1 MELASDPL
9 CEPSAPEAN
18 LHNEHLSLSDRLSPL
33 ETPLDSIVQEIE
45 STERNSGLE
54 LKLDLYVPVPP
65 IIEPITPVEE
75 TVEHCAL
82 PVATQEDTTQ
92 PEAVTEGT
100 EEAANFEG
108 IHCENQSSL
117 LKSSADTVTE
127 VECEHASNETSSSD
141 CTPESCVPV
150 EPPMKAPKNHGKVKS
165 PNGSKVYNAD
175 RKNIPPKKDKFN
187 PLKIDFSKVIP
198 LTSSQL
204 SLQCLECHI
213 IFSDSKSKERHLK
226 MSHPAEYQQCMLG
239 DALFTCYVCDQ
250 HFSSSKELMTHQR
263 THTGNER
270 FKCPFCSEAFYRSC
284 ELTRHK
290 KQTHFSKHGYTC
302 SECGKPFKTFTL
314 LRYHQRV
321 HTAEKPFVCIHKHC
335 GRKFSASKSLQHHL
349 EKHQKEDNLD
359 DQTNASA
366 TTKKKRDKGKNER
379 KFPCSQC
386 AAVFKTSKAQL
397 LHIKNKH
404 SQESQNSTLMGPQLK
419 PPGPALTQTANGQP
433 QTLIM
438 ETVGPAPQQMDKLD
452 PEQIKRL
459 IEKLGNVQ
467 KVNQLV
473 ILPLQPQSFGSPHA
487 QPLMQPLH
495 VNFTESTIQP
505 TQCQKSDTDSS
516 KTEQINIP
524 SSEEIGDLQQKEA
537 VLSQEENFILSEN
550 SEAQITPVELTQTDV
565 QTQMDEIHLELIP
578 IQTETSVLLDP
589 IPLEVEAPQND
600 SINEMVQIAEEHF
613 PVTQDIAALETNI
626 EPPLIPPMKTVK
638 SHHVEEDS
646 VPVDTVALE
655 ETVTNEEMP
664 CPTQMLDSTELSV
677 ESESL
682 VIIEQGDIGKLS
694 QPQELQEIQAQKDQ
708 AESEKEPQSQPDSL
722 NIGQNDTMLM
732 EPQSQPASLNTVQND
747 TMSMEPQSQPDSL
760 NIGQNDT
767 TLMEPQSQPASLNT
781 VQNDTMPMEPQSQP
795 DSLNTVIDLQQSSV
809 LTPDQ
814 TTASLQDCP
823 FVQKKIPAKKKRSKK
838 QLVDKVETK
847 EASKLCDGQVA
858 STKKVN
864 TSSKV
869 ITKKREKPKKK
880 KLLVKFGPTEKK
892 KSSKPKVIK
901 PSKTKQNQNQQMTDR
916 NQVPELSQ
924 HNNKLDFNQK
934 VQKDKKGKGIE
945 SSSEAVMKTT
955 GQMTTS
961 SDTVLVEPKATQQ
974 VKPQKRKMK
983 NQNNLDKK
991 SNSVQEAHQDEALVP
1006 VQKKKKQGKTSAEK
1020 CPKKPKVRK
1029 TQNDNLKK
1037 NSHKLPRHKV
1047 TKAKSRPDVSDLA
1060 HVEKQALLLLKG
1072 HKQPQLKVHKLDATE
1087 LEKSPPSK
1095 CDNKALK
1102 KTKKAQSKSLNVAHQ
1117 KKAKSGEN
1125 NLLEYQGEPLSFE
1138 MPSVENSPGSGSTKP
1153 KTVRKR
1159 KAPTKIDQEIALSPP
1174 YSQLTLGC
1182 QDCGKTFSEVSAL
1195 QQHMASWH
1203 SAGKAAFP
1211 DETINVAKKRVVRSG
1226 PKEKCIPSNVFEIQ
1240 VATDWDME
1248 TEVGEIVG
1256 ERLSF
1261 PALSPSPSLTLASGG
1276 VEGKEQEGD
1285 KDVEGIVSRLEQ
1297 PPEQNFLEVCEMP
1310 SQDSTPALS
1319 KSIVPQELTENASE
1333 NVSEQA
1339 QSNEVGSI
1347 TETYCTELKDA
1358 AEDEIKEEL
1367 PPEINLVMVGE
1378 KNVEENHNTQI
1389 DHVSG
1394 VSQELENEVTNSG
1407 SQLQESAKDDSV
1419 VSTQNVLTEPEIKQE
1434 EEEVLVRRVDEHKRV
1449 IGENSVTKG
1458 KKGVERSRGKK
1469 PTGRRTSME
1478 NRSKKNMEGNKDP
1491 QECQVLYHLCVL
1503 DTPEGRNKEKDKNGV
1518 DASETSQ
1525 PSSSEEAPEEQVVF
1539 ELDSVTTSV
1548 MDIVNS
1554 EDSAFEESRE
1564 LVRDGSSPGIIL
1576 EKFLTARE
1584 RNMENPNAQSQ
1595 IRARS
1600 TLDTSKVT
1608 SANTSADVKIEE
1620 RSSNL
1625 AHHSLISSESG
1636 TMRGVQMVLVKA
1648 EEHLTTNEMFQA
1660 IQPVDHHRVA
1670 CQEKT
1675 IYRNRDG
1682 SSSDS
1687 RVVPLQS
1694 YSKQCIFYPVK
1705 EEEREHLV
1713 EPPQVDQTF
1722 LNSGELAAV
1731 TPIGASSGIEE
1742 CEEVRVGSVQ
1752 MDVQHLYSTS
1762 EEGDANA
1769 EQQRTQGF
1777 LEFLSENS
1785 DTDDAD
1791 NVHSEPEAETIVM
1804 SCYHG
1809 IQSRGTVH
1817 QNGREKCNPS
1827 GRVNVGASP
1836 TRHTEPERQL
1846 NWKPI
1851 NYFNQYFS
1859 VDTWNEIA
1867 VCTRETSKLSNLV
1880 TEKEVAQ
1887 YVGIHI
1893 AMGTLKFPSTKL
1905 YWEDC
1910 TRVPLISDA
1919 MSASRFCELTRKVKL
1934 ASSGASAGMS
1944 SDQQSEERNRN
1955 HPGPSNDAH
1964 NNKEAHNC
1972 TNLKTDPLW
1981 KVTRLIKRVQD
1992 GCQALNRQ
2000 GSYGV
2005 DQYPLPFQR
2014 HPTHS
2019 LLHTVVINGGGLVVD
2034 FNLSVDDS
2042 NREDVVEK
2050 MVSRGKDRNEGM
2062 VFLCKP
2068 ELSTPSMLEHLLE
2081 AGVQSAGKVGG
2092 ARGQIGDEFVS
2103 SDGKLKLFRCHHGFI
2118 LSAVVKE
2125 KPRSTSLVSGFERA
2139 IKAANLNRDLRS
2151 LYRTPCTNSAVSA
2164 WPQSVL
2170 WDLID
2175 LVLVN
2180 AWIQYKQDYSHTTD
2194 LLSLMAFRLEVAK
2207 ALILSSG
2214 VDTQDSSPPCPPAP
2228 KLHGPETNT
2237 RPSQVLETPLPDEH
2251 TRYDGF
2257 GHWPEQLAEG
2267 EEARRCRFGGCERTS
2282 RVRCL
2287 KCCVFL
2293 CISRNHNCF
2302 LKFHSQGSS

>member
-1 MELASDPL
+1 MELANDPL

-18 LHNEHLSLSDRLSPL
+18 LHNEQLSLSDRLSPV
-33 ETPLDSIVQEIE
+33 EAPLDSIVHGIE
-45 STERNSGLE
+45 ATEGTERNSGLE
-54 LKLDLYVPVPP
+54 LKLGLYVPAPP
-65 IIEPITPVEE
+65 IIEPVTPVEE

-82 PVATQEDTTQ
+82 PAATEEDSTQ
-92 PEAVTEGT
+92 PEAVKEGCSDET
-100 EEAANFEG
+100 ANFEG
-108 IHCENQSSL
+108 FHCKNQTSLAESS
-117 LKSSADTVTE
+117 SNTVTE
-127 VECEHASNETSSSD
+127 VGCEHASNETSSSD
-141 CTPESCVPV
+141 CMAASCMPV
-150 EPPMKAPKNHGKVKS
+150 EPISSNETPKTCANIKS
-165 PNGSKVYNAD
+165 STGSTVDDAD

-187 PLKIDFSKVIP
+187 PLKLDMAKVIP
-198 LTSSQL
+198 LTSYQL
-204 SLQCLECHI
+204 SLQCIECHI

-250 HFSSSKELMTHQR
+250 HFTTSTELMAHQR

-284 ELTRHK
+284 ELTSHK
-290 KQTHFSKHGYTC
+290 KKCHFSKHGYTC

-321 HTAEKPFVCIHKHC
+321 HTEEKPFVCMYKQC

-349 EKHQKEDNLD
+349 EKHQKEDN
-359 DQTNASA
+359 QTNAST

-397 LHIKNKH
+397 LHIRNKH
-404 SQESQNSTLMGPQLK
+404 SQESQSSTVMVPQLK
-419 PPGPALTQTANGQP
+419 APGPALTQPANGQP

-438 ETVGPAPQQMDKLD
+438 ETVGPAPHQMDKLD

-473 ILPLQPQSFGSPHA
+473 ILPLQPQSFGSPHP

-495 VNFTESTIQP
+495 VNFTQSAIQP
-505 TQCQKSDTDSS
+505 TQCEKSDTDSS
-516 KTEQINIP
+516 KTEQINLQLP
-524 SSEEIGDLQQKEA
+524 AEIGDMQQK
-537 VLSQEENFILSEN
+537 VLSQEEKISSSEN
-550 SEAQITPVELTQTDV
+550 SETQLTAVELTQTEV

-578 IQTETSVLLDP
+578 IQTETSVLLDQT
-589 IPLEVEAPQND
+589 PLQVEAPQND
-600 SINEMVQIAEEHF
+600 SVNEMAQIAEEHIPF
-613 PVTQDIAALETNI
+613 TQGITALETNN
-626 EPPLIPPMKTVK
+626 ELPLIPQPETAK
-638 SHHVEEDS
+638 SHHVEEDN

-655 ETVTNEEMP
+655 ETVTNVEMP
-664 CPTQMLDSTELSV
+664 CPAQMLDSTELSV

-682 VIIEQGDIGKLS
+682 VVIEQGDIVKLS
-694 QPQELQEIQAQKDQ
+694 EPQELQEIQAQKDQ
-708 AESEKEPQSQPDSL
+708 AKSEKEPSL
-722 NIGQNDTMLM
+722 
-732 EPQSQPASLNTVQND
+732 
-747 TMSMEPQSQPDSL
+747 
-760 NIGQNDT
+760 
-767 TLMEPQSQPASLNT
+767 
-781 VQNDTMPMEPQSQP
+781 PMEPQSQP
-795 DSLNTVIDLQQSSV
+795 DSLNSVQNDNVIDLQQSSV
-809 LTPDQ
+809 LTQDQ
-814 TTASLQDCP
+814 TRASLQDFP
-823 FVQKKIPAKKKRSKK
+823 FVQKKLPTKKKRSKK
-838 QLVDKVETK
+838 QLADKIETK
-847 EASKLCDGQVA
+847 EASTVCDCQVA

-869 ITKKREKPKKK
+869 MTKKREKAKNK
-880 KLLVKFGPTEKK
+880 KLVVKFGPSEKK

-901 PSKTKQNQNQQMTDR
+901 TSKTKQNQNQQISD
-916 NQVPELSQ
+916 QDKVPILSQ
-924 HNNKLDFNQK
+924 HDNKLNLNQK
-934 VQKDKKGKGIE
+934 DQKGKEVE
-945 SSSEAVMKTT
+945 SPSEAEVKTT
-955 GQMTTS
+955 LTNS
-961 SDTVLVEPKATQQ
+961 SDTVLAEPEATQQ

-991 SNSVQEAHQDEALVP
+991 ANSVQEAHQDEALVP
-1006 VQKKKKQGKTSAEK
+1006 VRKKKKQGKKSEEK

-1029 TQNDNLKK
+1029 K
-1037 NSHKLPRHKV
+1037 NNHKLPKHKV
-1047 TKAKSRPDVSDLA
+1047 TQGKSSHDVTDLA
-1060 HVEKQALLLLKG
+1060 HIEKQALLLLKG

-1095 CDNKALK
+1095 CDKVLK
-1102 KTKKAQSKSLNVAHQ
+1102 KTKSAPIKSLNIAHQ
-1117 KKAKSGEN
+1117 KKTKSGEN
-1125 NLLEYQGEPLSFE
+1125 NLLEYQGEPLLFE
-1138 MPSVENSPGSGSTKP
+1138 MPSVENSPGSVSTKP
-1153 KTVRKR
+1153 KIVRKR

-1182 QDCGKTFSEVSAL
+1182 QDCGKMFSEVSAL
-1195 QQHMASWH
+1195 QEHMASWH
-1203 SAGKAAFP
+1203 SAGKVAFP
-1211 DETINVAKKRVVRSG
+1211 DETFDVAKKRVIRPG
-1226 PKEKCIPSNVFEIQ
+1226 PNEKCILPNVFEIQ

-1276 VEGKEQEGD
+1276 VEGKEQGGV
-1285 KDVEGIVSRLEQ
+1285 KDFEGIVSGLEQ
-1297 PPEQNFLEVCEMP
+1297 PPEQNPLEVCEIP
-1310 SQDSTPALS
+1310 SQASTLALG
-1319 KSIVPQELTENASE
+1319 KSIVTQEHTKNTSE
-1333 NVSEQA
+1333 NGSEKA
-1339 QSNEVGSI
+1339 QSNGVRSI
-1347 TETYCTELKDA
+1347 TETSCAELKDA
-1358 AEDEIKEEL
+1358 AEEEIKEEL
-1367 PPEINLVMVGE
+1367 PSDVNLVMVGE

-1389 DHVSG
+1389 NNVSG
-1394 VSQELENEVTNSG
+1394 DSQELKNEVRNLG
-1407 SQLQESAKDDSV
+1407 SQAHESAKDASV
-1419 VSTQNVLTEPEIKQE
+1419 ILTQNVLTEPEIKQE
-1434 EEEVLVRRVDEHKRV
+1434 EEEVLVRRVDDHKRV
-1449 IGENSVTKG
+1449 MGENSATRG
-1458 KKGVERSRGKK
+1458 KKGVGKSRSKR
-1469 PTGRRTSME
+1469 PLGRRTSTE
-1478 NRSKKNMEGNKDP
+1478 NRSKKDIEGNKDP
-1491 QECQVLYHLCVL
+1491 QECHVLYHLCIL
-1503 DTPEGRNKEKDKNGV
+1503 DTLEGKNKEKDKNGV
-1518 DASETSQ
+1518 NASETCQ
-1525 PSSSEEAPEEQVVF
+1525 PLSSEEAPEEQVVF

-1554 EDSAFEESRE
+1554 GDSSFEESRE

-1584 RNMENPNAQSQ
+1584 RNMENPNTQSR
-1595 IRARS
+1595 IRVANS
-1600 TLDTSKVT
+1600 SLDTSKVT

-1636 TMRGVQMVLVKA
+1636 AMRGVQMFFVKA
-1648 EEHLTTNEMFQA
+1648 EDHLTTNEMFQA
-1660 IQPVDHHRVA
+1660 LQPVDHQRVT
-1670 CQEKT
+1670 CQ
-1675 IYRNRDG
+1675 DG
-1682 SSSDS
+1682 TSSDS
-1687 RVVPLQS
+1687 HVVPLQS
-1694 YSKQCIFYPVK
+1694 FSKQCIFYPVK
-1705 EEEREHLV
+1705 EEEREHLM
-1713 EPPQVDQTF
+1713 EPSQADQTF
-1722 LNSGELAAV
+1722 LNSGELAG
-1731 TPIGASSGIEE
+1731 TSSGIEE

-1752 MDVQHLYSTS
+1752 MDMQHLYTTS
-1762 EEGDANA
+1762 EEGDVSA
-1769 EQQRTQGF
+1769 EQQRTRGF

-1809 IQSRGTVH
+1809 IQSNGTVH
-1817 QNGREKCNPS
+1817 QNGVERCSPS
-1827 GRVNVGASP
+1827 GRTNVGASP

-1859 VDTWNEIA
+1859 LDTWNEIA
-1867 VCTRETSKLSNLV
+1867 VCTRETSKLPNLV

-1910 TRVPLISDA
+1910 TRVPLISDT
-1919 MSASRFCELTRKVKL
+1919 MSASKFCELTRKVKL
-1934 ASSGASAGMS
+1934 ASSGGASAGTS
-1944 SDQQSEERNRN
+1944 SDQQSEERNRDQ
-1955 HPGPSNDAH
+1955 PEQSNEAH
-1964 NNKEAHNC
+1964 SNEAHNC

-1981 KVTRLIKRVQD
+1981 KVMPLIRRVQD
-1992 GCQALNRQ
+1992 CCRALKRHGN
-2000 GSYGV
+2000 YGV

-2014 HPTHS
+2014 RPTHS

-2034 FNLSVDDS
+2034 FILSVDDS

-2050 MVSRGKDRNEGM
+2050 MVSRGKERNEGM

-2068 ELSTPSMLEHLLE
+2068 ELSTPSMLEHLLA

-2180 AWIQYKQDYSHTTD
+2180 AWIQYKQDYSHITD

-2214 VDTQDSSPPCPPAP
+2214 VDAQDSSPPCPPAS
-2228 KLHGPETNT
+2228 KLHSPDTNS

>member
-1 MELASDPL
+1 MELGNDPL
-9 CEPSAPEAN
+9 LEASAPEAN
-18 LHNEHLSLSDRLSPL
+18 LHNEHLSLSDPLSPL
-33 ETPLDSIVQEIE
+33 EAPLDSIVQGIGTTE

-54 LKLDLYVPVPP
+54 LKLDLYVPAPP

-75 TVEHCAL
+75 TVEHCTL

-92 PEAVTEGT
+92 PEAVKEGT
-100 EEAANFEG
+100 DEAANAKGF
-108 IHCENQSSL
+108 HCENQSSL
-117 LKSSADTVTE
+117 VESSVDTVTE

-141 CTPESCVPV
+141 YTAASCMPV
-150 EPPMKAPKNHGKVKS
+150 EPISSNETPKNCANIKS
-165 PNGSKVYNAD
+165 PTESKVYNAD
-175 RKNIPPKKDKFN
+175 RKIIPPKKDKFN

-250 HFSSSKELMTHQR
+250 HFSSSTELMAHQR

-284 ELTRHK
+284 ELTSHK

-349 EKHQKEDNLD
+349 EKHQKEDNPD

-366 TTKKKRDKGKNER
+366 TTKKKREKGKNER

-404 SQESQNSTLMGPQLK
+404 SQESQSSTVLAPQLK
-419 PPGPALTQTANGQP
+419 PPGPALIQTANGQP

-473 ILPLQPQSFGSPHA
+473 ILPLQPQSFGSPHP

-495 VNFTESTIQP
+495 VNFTESTVQP
-505 TQCQKSDTDSS
+505 TQCDKSDTDSS
-516 KTEQINIP
+516 KTEQINIQ
-524 SSEEIGDLQQKEA
+524 SSAEMGDLQQKEA
-537 VLSQEENFILSEN
+537 VLSQEETIISSEN
-550 SEAQITPVELTQTDV
+550 SETQVTPVELTQTEV
-565 QTQMDEIHLELIP
+565 QMQMDEIQLELIP
-578 IQTETSVLLDP
+578 IQTETPELLDQT
-589 IPLEVEAPQND
+589 PLQVEAPQND
-600 SINEMVQIAEEHF
+600 SLNEMAQIAEEHI
-613 PVTQDIAALETNI
+613 PVTQDIASFETNN
-626 EPPLIPPMKTVK
+626 ELPLIPQPETEK
-638 SHHVEEDS
+638 SHLVEEDS
-646 VPVDTVALE
+646 VPVDTVGLE
-655 ETVTNEEMP
+655 ETVTNVEMP

-682 VIIEQGDIGKLS
+682 VLSEQSDIGKLS
-694 QPQELQEIQAQKDQ
+694 EPQELQEIKALEDQ
-708 AESEKEPQSQPDSL
+708 AEIEKEPSVP
-722 NIGQNDTMLM
+722 
-732 EPQSQPASLNTVQND
+732 V
-747 TMSMEPQSQPDSL
+747 
-760 NIGQNDT
+760 
-767 TLMEPQSQPASLNT
+767 
-781 VQNDTMPMEPQSQP
+781 EPQSQP
-795 DSLNTVIDLQQSSV
+795 DSLNTVQNDTVIDLQQSSV
-809 LTPDQ
+809 LIPDQ
-814 TTASLQDCP
+814 TIASLPDCP
-823 FVQKKIPAKKKRSKK
+823 FVQKKLPTKKKRSKK
-838 QLVDKVETK
+838 PLVEKVETK
-847 EASKLCDGQVA
+847 EANKACDSQVA
-858 STKKVN
+858 STKKIN

-869 ITKKREKPKKK
+869 ITKKREKPKNK
-880 KLLVKFGPTEKK
+880 KLVVRFGPTEKK

-901 PSKTKQNQNQQMTDR
+901 TSKTKQNQNQQISDKD
-916 NQVPELSQ
+916 QVPELTQ
-924 HNNKLDFNQK
+924 HDSKLEFN
-934 VQKDKKGKGIE
+934 QKDKKGKGVE
-945 SSSEAVMKTT
+945 SSSEAAVKTA
-955 GQMTTS
+955 GQMS
-961 SDTVLVEPKATQQ
+961 SSSETVLAEPDATQQ
-974 VKPQKRKMK
+974 VKPQKRKLK

-1006 VQKKKKQGKTSAEK
+1006 VQKKKKQGKTSAEE

-1029 TQNDNLKK
+1029 TQNDDLKK
-1037 NSHKLPRHKV
+1037 KTHKLPKNKV
-1047 TKAKSRPDVSDLA
+1047 AKAKSRPDVPDLA
-1060 HVEKQALLLLKG
+1060 HIEKQALLLLKG

-1095 CDNKALK
+1095 SDKKALK
-1102 KTKKAQSKSLNVAHQ
+1102 KTKNAPRKSLNVAYQ
-1117 KKAKSGEN
+1117 KKTKSGEN
-1125 NLLEYQGEPLSFE
+1125 NLLEYQGDPLSFE
-1138 MPSVENSPGSGSTKP
+1138 MPSVENCPGSGSTKP

-1203 SAGKAAFP
+1203 SAGKASFP
-1211 DETINVAKKRVVRSG
+1211 DETIDVAKKRRPG
-1226 PKEKCIPSNVFEIQ
+1226 PNQKCIAPNVFEIQ

-1276 VEGKEQEGD
+1276 VEGKEQGGD
-1285 KDVEGIVSRLEQ
+1285 KDVEEIVSGLEQ
-1297 PPEQNFLEVCEMP
+1297 PPEQNLLEVCEMP
-1310 SQDSTPALS
+1310 LQASTPVLGE
-1319 KSIVPQELTENASE
+1319 SIVPQELTENASE

-1339 QSNEVGSI
+1339 QNNEIGSI
-1347 TETYCTELKDA
+1347 TETSCAELKDA
-1358 AEDEIKEEL
+1358 LEEEIKEEL
-1367 PPEINLVMVGE
+1367 PLEVNLVMVGE

-1389 DHVSG
+1389 DNVLF

-1407 SQLQESAKDDSV
+1407 SQTQESANDAGV
-1419 VSTQNVLTEPEIKQE
+1419 VLTQNVLTEPEIKQE

-1449 IGENSVTKG
+1449 NGGNSATKG
-1458 KKGVERSRGKK
+1458 KKGVGRSRGKK
-1469 PTGRRTSME
+1469 PLGRRTSTE
-1478 NRSKKNMEGNKDP
+1478 NKSKKDMEGNKDP
-1491 QECQVLYHLCVL
+1491 QECQVLYHLCVI
-1503 DTPEGRNKEKDKNGV
+1503 DTPEGKNKEKDKNGV
-1518 DASETSQ
+1518 SASETCQ
-1525 PSSSEEAPEEQVVF
+1525 PLSSEEAPEEQVVF

-1554 EDSAFEESRE
+1554 EDSSFEESRE

-1584 RNMENPNAQSQ
+1584 RNMENPNAQGQ
-1595 IRARS
+1595 IRTNS
-1600 TLDTSKVT
+1600 MLDTSKVT
-1608 SANTSADVKIEE
+1608 SANTSTDVKIEE

-1625 AHHSLISSESG
+1625 AHHNLLSSES
-1636 TMRGVQMVLVKA
+1636 TAMRGVQMFLVKA

-1660 IQPVDHHRVA
+1660 LQPVDHHRVA
-1670 CQEKT
+1670 CQDKT

-1682 SSSDS
+1682 TSSDS
-1687 RVVPLQS
+1687 HVVPLQS

-1713 EPPQVDQTF
+1713 EPPQADQTF
-1722 LNSGELAAV
+1722 LNSEELA
-1731 TPIGASSGIEE
+1731 GASPGIEE

-1762 EEGDANA
+1762 EEGDVSA

-1804 SCYHG
+1804 SCYQG
-1809 IQSRGTVH
+1809 IQSNGTAH
-1817 QNGREKCNPS
+1817 QNGRERCGPS
-1827 GRVNVGASP
+1827 GKTNVSASP

-1859 VDTWNEIA
+1859 LDTWNEIA
-1867 VCTRETSKLSNLV
+1867 VCTRETSKLPNLV

-1919 MSASRFCELTRKVKL
+1919 MSASRFCELTRQVKL
-1934 ASSGASAGMS
+1934 ASSGQASVGTS
-1944 SDQQSEERNRN
+1944 SDQQSEERNRT
-1955 HPGPSNDAH
+1955 PPEAH
-1964 NNKEAHNC
+1964 SNKEAHNC

-1981 KVTRLIKRVQD
+1981 KVMPLIRRVQD
-1992 GCQALNRQ
+1992 GCRALNRQ
-2000 GSYGV
+2000 GSFGV

-2050 MVSRGKDRNEGM
+2050 MVSRGKEKNEGM

-2180 AWIQYKQDYSHTTD
+2180 AWIQYKQDYSHYTTD

-2214 VDTQDSSPPCPPAP
+2214 VDAQDSSPPCPPAP
-2228 KLHGPETNT
+2228 KLHGPDTNS

-2251 TRYDGF
+2251 SRYDGF

>member
-1 MELASDPL
+1 MELTNDPL

-33 ETPLDSIVQEIE
+33 EAPLDSIVHGIE
-45 STERNSGLE
+45 ATEGTERNSGLE
-54 LKLDLYVPVPP
+54 LKLDLYVPAPP

-75 TVEHCAL
+75 IMEHCVL

-92 PEAVTEGT
+92 PEAVKETD
-100 EEAANFEG
+100 EAANVEG
-108 IHCENQSSL
+108 LHCEKQSL
-117 LKSSADTVTE
+117 VELSADTVTE
-127 VECEHASNETSSSD
+127 VECEHASTETSSLD

-150 EPPMKAPKNHGKVKS
+150 EPVSSNETPKNCANIKS
-165 PNGSKVYNAD
+165 PTGSKVYSAD

-187 PLKIDFSKVIP
+187 PLRIDFSKVIP

-250 HFSSSKELMTHQR
+250 HFSSSTELMAHQR

-284 ELTRHK
+284 ELTSHK

-349 EKHQKEDNLD
+349 EKHQKEDSQG

-404 SQESQNSTLMGPQLK
+404 SQESQGSTLLGPQLK
-419 PPGPALTQTANGQP
+419 PLGPALMQTANGQP
-433 QTLIM
+433 QTLFM

-473 ILPLQPQSFGSPHA
+473 ILPLQPQSFGSPHP

-495 VNFTESTIQP
+495 VNFTESTVQP
-505 TQCQKSDTDSS
+505 TQCDQSDTDLS
-516 KTEQINIP
+516 KTEQINIQ
-524 SSEEIGDLQQKEA
+524 SSEEMGDLQQKEA
-537 VLSQEENFILSEN
+537 ILSQEENIISSEN
-550 SEAQITPVELTQTDV
+550 SETQITPVELTQTEA
-565 QTQMDEIHLELIP
+565 QTQIDVIHLELIP
-578 IQTETSVLLDP
+578 IQTETSVLLDQT
-589 IPLEVEAPQND
+589 PLEVEAPHND
-600 SINEMVQIAEEHF
+600 SVNEMAQIAEEHI
-613 PVTQDIAALETNI
+613 PVAHDIAALETDI
-626 EPPLIPPMKTVK
+626 ELPLIPLTETVK

-655 ETVTNEEMP
+655 EMVTNVETP
-664 CPTQMLDSTELSV
+664 CPTQMLDLTELPV

-682 VIIEQGDIGKLS
+682 VVIEQSDIGKLS
-694 QPQELQEIQAQKDQ
+694 EPQELQEIQAQKDQ
-708 AESEKEPQSQPDSL
+708 AESEKEPSIP
-722 NIGQNDTMLM
+722 
-732 EPQSQPASLNTVQND
+732 V
-747 TMSMEPQSQPDSL
+747 EPQSQPDSL
-760 NIGQNDT
+760 NIVQNDT
-767 TLMEPQSQPASLNT
+767 MPMETQSQPDSLNT
-781 VQNDTMPMEPQSQP
+781 VQNDTMPMETQSQP
-795 DSLNTVIDLQQSSV
+795 DSLNIVQNDTVIDLQQSPV
-809 LTPDQ
+809 LSPGQ

-823 FVQKKIPAKKKRSKK
+823 FVQKKLPTKKKRSKK
-838 QLVDKVETK
+838 QLADKVETK
-847 EASKLCDGQVA
+847 EASKACDGQVA

-869 ITKKREKPKKK
+869 IAKKREKPKNK
-880 KLLVKFGPTEKK
+880 KLIVKFGPTEKK
-892 KSSKPKVIK
+892 KSKPNVIK
-901 PSKTKQNQNQQMTDR
+901 TPKKKQNQNQQITD
-916 NQVPELSQ
+916 QVPELSQ
-924 HNNKLDFNQK
+924 HDNKLDFNQK
-934 VQKDKKGKGIE
+934 VQKDKNRKGVE
-945 SSSEAVMKTT
+945 SPSEAAVKTT

-961 SDTVLVEPKATQQ
+961 SDTVLVEPEATQQ

-991 SNSVQEAHQDEALVP
+991 SNSIQDAHQDKALVP
-1006 VQKKKKQGKTSAEK
+1006 VQKKKKQGKPSAEE

-1029 TQNDNLKK
+1029 TQNDDLKK
-1037 NSHKLPRHKV
+1037 KTHKLPKHKV
-1047 TKAKSRPDVSDLA
+1047 TQAKSRPDVQDLA
-1060 HVEKQALLLLKG
+1060 HIEKQALLLLKG

-1095 CDNKALK
+1095 CDNKALR
-1102 KTKKAQSKSLNVAHQ
+1102 KTKKAQSKSLNSAQQ

-1138 MPSVENSPGSGSTKP
+1138 VPSVENSPGTVSTKP
-1153 KTVRKR
+1153 KPVRKR

-1203 SAGKAAFP
+1203 SAGKVSFP
-1211 DETINVAKKRVVRSG
+1211 DETIDVVKKRVIRPG
-1226 PKEKCIPSNVFEIQ
+1226 PNEKCIPSNVFEIQ

-1261 PALSPSPSLTLASGG
+1261 PALSPSPSLMLASGG
-1276 VEGKEQEGD
+1276 VEGKEQGD
-1285 KDVEGIVSRLEQ
+1285 KDAEGIVSGLEQ
-1297 PPEQNFLEVCEMP
+1297 PPEQNLLEVCEMP
-1310 SQDSTPALS
+1310 SQTSTPALD

-1333 NVSEQA
+1333 NVSEKA
-1339 QSNEVGSI
+1339 QRNEVGSN
-1347 TETYCTELKDA
+1347 TETSCAELKDA

-1367 PPEINLVMVGE
+1367 PSEVNLVMVGE
-1378 KNVEENHNTQI
+1378 KNMEEKRNTEM
-1389 DHVSG
+1389 DNVSG
-1394 VSQELENEVTNSG
+1394 VSQELENQVTNSG
-1407 SQLQESAKDDSV
+1407 SPPRESAKDADV
-1419 VSTQNVLTEPEIKQE
+1419 ESTQNVLTEPEIKQE
-1434 EEEVLVRRVDEHKRV
+1434 EEEVLVRRIDEHKRV
-1449 IGENSVTKG
+1449 IVGNSVTKG
-1458 KKGVERSRGKK
+1458 KKGVGKSRGKK
-1469 PTGRRTSME
+1469 LPGRRTSTD
-1478 NRSKKNMEGNKDP
+1478 NRSKKDMEGNKDP

-1503 DTPEGRNKEKDKNGV
+1503 DTPEGKNKERDKNGV
-1518 DASETSQ
+1518 DASETCQ

-1584 RNMENPNAQSQ
+1584 RNMENPNAPSQ
-1595 IRARS
+1595 IRANS
-1600 TLDTSKVT
+1600 TLENSKVT

-1625 AHHSLISSESG
+1625 AHQSLLSSESG
-1636 TMRGVQMVLVKA
+1636 AMRGVQMFLVKA

-1660 IQPVDHHRVA
+1660 LQPVDHHHVA
-1670 CQEKT
+1670 CQDKT

-1687 RVVPLQS
+1687 HVVPVQS

-1713 EPPQVDQTF
+1713 EPPQADQT
-1722 LNSGELAAV
+1722 LMNSGELAAV
-1731 TPIGASSGIEE
+1731 THIGASSGIEE

-1752 MDVQHLYSTS
+1752 MDVQHLYSTC

-1769 EQQRTQGF
+1769 EQQKTQGF

-1785 DTDDAD
+1785 DTDDVD
-1791 NVHSEPEAETIVM
+1791 NVYCEPEAETIVM

-1809 IQSRGTVH
+1809 IQSNATIH
-1817 QNGREKCNPS
+1817 QNDRERCGPS
-1827 GRVNVGASP
+1827 GKANVSASP
-1836 TRHTEPERQL
+1836 TRHTEPEKQL

-1859 VDTWNEIA
+1859 LDTWNEIA
-1867 VCTRETSKLSNLV
+1867 VCTRETSKLPNLV

-1919 MSASRFCELTRKVKL
+1919 MTASRFCELTRKVKL
-1934 ASSGASAGMS
+1934 AGPGQASVGTS
-1944 SDQQSEERNRN
+1944 SDQQSKERNRN
-1955 HPGPSNDAH
+1955 QPGPSNEAH
-1964 NNKEAHNC
+1964 NNKEARNC

-1981 KVTRLIKRVQD
+1981 KVTPLIRRVQD
-1992 GCQALNRQ
+1992 GCRSLNRQ

-2019 LLHTVVINGGGLVVD
+2019 LLHTVVINGGGLIVD

-2042 NREDVVEK
+2042 HREDVVEK
-2050 MVSRGKDRNEGM
+2050 MVSRGKERNEGM

-2180 AWIQYKQDYSHTTD
+2180 AWIQYKQDFSHITD

-2214 VDTQDSSPPCPPAP
+2214 VDAQDSSPPCPPAP
-2228 KLHGPETNT
+2228 KLHGPDTNS

>member
-1 MELASDPL
+1 MELANDPL
-9 CEPSAPEAN
+9 CEPSAPETN
-18 LHNEHLSLSDRLSPL
+18 LHNEHLSLSDSLSPL
-33 ETPLDSIVQEIE
+33 EAPLDSIVHGIE
-45 STERNSGLE
+45 ATEGTERNSGLE
-54 LKLDLYVPVPP
+54 LKLDLYVPAPP

-82 PVATQEDTTQ
+82 PVVTEEDSTQ
-92 PEAVTEGT
+92 PEAAKEGT
-100 EEAANFEG
+100 DETDNFAAF
-108 IHCENQSSL
+108 HCENQSSL
-117 LKSSADTVTE
+117 AQSSSDTVTE

-141 CTPESCVPV
+141 LTAASCVPV
-150 EPPMKAPKNHGKVKS
+150 DPISSNETRKS
-165 PNGSKVYNAD
+165 CANIKSSTGSTACNAD

-187 PLKIDFSKVIP
+187 PLKIDMAKVIP

-226 MSHPAEYQQCMLG
+226 MSHPAEYQQCILG

-250 HFSSSKELMTHQR
+250 HFTSSTELMAHQR

-270 FKCPFCSEAFYRSC
+270 FKCPFCSEAFYQSC
-284 ELTRHK
+284 ELTSHK
-290 KQTHFSKHGYTC
+290 KKIHFSKHGYTC

-321 HTAEKPFVCIHKHC
+321 HTAEKPFVCMHKQC

-349 EKHQKEDNLD
+349 EKHQKEDNQD
-359 DQTNASA
+359 DQTNAST
-366 TTKKKRDKGKNER
+366 TTKKKRHQGKNEW
-379 KFPCSQC
+379 KFSCSQC

-404 SQESQNSTLMGPQLK
+404 SQESKSRTVLVPQLK

-438 ETVGPAPQQMDKLD
+438 ETVGPAPQQMNKLD

-473 ILPLQPQSFGSPHA
+473 ILPLQPQSFGSPHS

-495 VNFTESTIQP
+495 VNFMESIVQP
-505 TQCQKSDTDSS
+505 TQCEKSDTDSS
-516 KTEQINIP
+516 KTEQINLQL
-524 SSEEIGDLQQKEA
+524 SAEIGDLQQKET
-537 VLSQEENFILSEN
+537 VLSREEKNLSSEN
-550 SEAQITPVELTQTDV
+550 SETQVTAVELTQTEV
-565 QTQMDEIHLELIP
+565 QMQMDEIHLELIP
-578 IQTETSVLLDP
+578 IQTETSVLLDQT
-589 IPLEVEAPQND
+589 PLQVEVPQND
-600 SINEMVQIAEEHF
+600 SVNEIAQIAEELI
-613 PVTQDIAALETNI
+613 PVTQGIAALETNN
-626 EPPLIPPMKTVK
+626 EPPLIPQLETAM
-638 SHHVEEDS
+638 SHHVEEES

-655 ETVTNEEMP
+655 ETVTNVETP

-682 VIIEQGDIGKLS
+682 VVSEQCDVGKLS
-694 QPQELQEIQAQKDQ
+694 EPQELQEIPAQKDQ
-708 AESEKEPQSQPDSL
+708 AESEKEP
-722 NIGQNDTMLM
+722 
-732 EPQSQPASLNTVQND
+732 
-747 TMSMEPQSQPDSL
+747 SMPVEPQSQPDSL
-760 NIGQNDT
+760 
-767 TLMEPQSQPASLNT
+767 ST
-781 VQNDTMPMEPQSQP
+781 VQNDT
-795 DSLNTVIDLQQSSV
+795 VIDIQQSFV

-814 TTASLQDCP
+814 TRASLEDCP
-823 FVQKKIPAKKKRSKK
+823 FVQKKLPTKKKRSKK
-838 QLVDKVETK
+838 QLADKIETMK
-847 EASKLCDGQVA
+847 ETSEVCGGKVA
-858 STKKVN
+858 TTKKVN
-864 TSSKV
+864 TSKSTSKV
-869 ITKKREKPKKK
+869 INKKSEKVKNPK
-880 KLLVKFGPTEKK
+880 LVVRFGPAEKK
-892 KSSKPKVIK
+892 KTSTPKVIK
-901 PSKTKQNQNQQMTDR
+901 TSKTKQNQNQQISNQD
-916 NQVPELSQ
+916 QVPFLSR
-924 HNNKLDFNQK
+924 HDHKLDFNQK
-934 VQKDKKGKGIE
+934 LQKDKKGKGIE
-945 SSSEAVMKTT
+945 SPLEAAVKTT
-955 GQMTTS
+955 GQITNS
-961 SDTVLVEPKATQQ
+961 SDTVLVETKERQQ
-974 VKPQKRKMK
+974 VKPQKRKIK
-983 NQNNLDKK
+983 NQNKLDKK
-991 SNSVQEAHQDEALVP
+991 SNSIQEAHQDETLVP
-1006 VQKKKKQGKTSAEK
+1006 VQKKKKQGKTSEDEY
-1020 CPKKPKVRK
+1020 PKKPKVRK
-1029 TQNDNLKK
+1029 TQKDGLRK
-1037 NSHKLPRHKV
+1037 NTHKLPKHKI
-1047 TKAKSRPDVSDLA
+1047 TQAKSRPNVPDLA
-1060 HVEKQALLLLKG
+1060 HIEKQALLLLKG
-1072 HKQPQLKVHKLDATE
+1072 HMQPQLKVHKLDATD

-1095 CDNKALK
+1095 CNNKVLK
-1102 KTKKAQSKSLNVAHQ
+1102 KTKTAQRKSLKAAH
-1117 KKAKSGEN
+1117 KKKTKSGGN
-1125 NLLEYQGEPLSFE
+1125 NLLECQVEPLSFE
-1138 MPSVENSPGSGSTKP
+1138 MLSVENSPGSVTTKP
-1153 KTVRKR
+1153 KIVRKR

-1195 QQHMASWH
+1195 QEHMASWH
-1203 SAGKAAFP
+1203 SAGKASFP
-1211 DETINVAKKRVVRSG
+1211 DETIDVAKKRVIRPG
-1226 PKEKCIPSNVFEIQ
+1226 PNAKCIPPNVFEIQ
-1240 VATDWDME
+1240 VAADWDME

-1261 PALSPSPSLTLASGG
+1261 PALSPSPSLTLASDG

-1285 KDVEGIVSRLEQ
+1285 KYVEGIVSGLEQ
-1297 PPEQNFLEVCEMP
+1297 PPEQNPLEVCKIP
-1310 SQDSTPALS
+1310 SQASTPALS
-1319 KSIVPQELTENASE
+1319 KNIMPQELTENTSE
-1333 NVSEQA
+1333 SVSEKEQCH
-1339 QSNEVGSI
+1339 EVGSI
-1347 TETYCTELKDA
+1347 TETSCAELKDA
-1358 AEDEIKEEL
+1358 AEEEIKEEL
-1367 PPEINLVMVGE
+1367 PLEVNLVMVGE
-1378 KNVEENHNTQI
+1378 KNADDNHNAQI
-1389 DHVSG
+1389 GNISG
-1394 VSQELENEVTNSG
+1394 VSQEHESEVCNSC
-1407 SQLQESAKDDSV
+1407 SQSQEPAKYASV
-1419 VSTQNVLTEPEIKQE
+1419 ALTQNVLTEPEIKQE
-1434 EEEVLVRRVDEHKRV
+1434 EEEVLVRRVDDHKRV
-1449 IGENSVTKG
+1449 MGENSVTKG
-1458 KKGVERSRGKK
+1458 KKGVGRSRGKK
-1469 PTGRRTSME
+1469 PLGRRTSTE
-1478 NRSKKNMEGNKDP
+1478 NRSTKDMEGNKDP

-1503 DTPEGRNKEKDKNGV
+1503 DTPEGKNKEKDMNEV
-1518 DASETSQ
+1518 NASETCQ

-1554 EDSAFEESRE
+1554 EDSSFEESRE

-1576 EKFLTARE
+1576 EKFLTACE
-1584 RNMENPNAQSQ
+1584 RNMENPNTQS
-1595 IRARS
+1595 RTR
-1600 TLDTSKVT
+1600 
-1608 SANTSADVKIEE
+1608 ANTSSDVKIEE

-1625 AHHSLISSESG
+1625 VHHSLISSESG
-1636 TMRGVQMVLVKA
+1636 VMRGVQMFFVKA
-1648 EEHLTTNEMFQA
+1648 EDHLTTTEMFQA
-1660 IQPVDHHRVA
+1660 LQPVHHRVA
-1670 CQEKT
+1670 CQDK
-1675 IYRNRDG
+1675 NRDG
-1682 SSSDS
+1682 TSSDS
-1687 RVVPLQS
+1687 HVVPLQS

-1713 EPPQVDQTF
+1713 EPPQADRMC
-1722 LNSGELAAV
+1722 LKLGELA
-1731 TPIGASSGIEE
+1731 GASSGIKE
-1742 CEEVRVGSVQ
+1742 CDEVSVGSVQ
-1752 MDVQHLYSTS
+1752 LDIQHLYTTS
-1762 EEGDANA
+1762 EEGDVNS

-1809 IQSRGTVH
+1809 IQNNGTVH
-1817 QNGREKCNPS
+1817 QNGRERCDSS
-1827 GRVNVGASP
+1827 GK
-1836 TRHTEPERQL
+1836 THTEPERQL

-1859 VDTWNEIA
+1859 LDTWKEIA
-1867 VCTRETSKLSNLV
+1867 VCTRETSKLPNLV
-1880 TEKEVAQ
+1880 TENEVAQ

-1934 ASSGASAGMS
+1934 ASSGEA
-1944 SDQQSEERNRN
+1944 SDQHSEERNRN
-1955 HPGPSNDAH
+1955 QPGQSNEADS
-1964 NNKEAHNC
+1964 NKEAHNC

-1981 KVTRLIKRVQD
+1981 KVMSLIRRVQD
-1992 GCQALNRQ
+1992 GCRGLKRRRN
-2000 GSYGV
+2000 YGV

-2019 LLHTVVINGGGLVVD
+2019 LLYTVVVNGGGLVVD

-2050 MVSRGKDRNEGM
+2050 MVSSGKERNESM

-2180 AWIQYKQDYSHTTD
+2180 AWIQYKQDYSHITD

-2207 ALILSSG
+2207 ALIRSSG
-2214 VDTQDSSPPCPPAP
+2214 VYVQDSSPPCPPAP
-2228 KLHGPETNT
+2228 KLHGPDTNS

>member
-1 MELASDPL
+1 MDLANDPL
-9 CEPSAPEAN
+9 CEPSASEAN
-18 LHNEHLSLSDRLSPL
+18 LRNEHLSLSDRLSPL
-33 ETPLDSIVQEIE
+33 EAPLDSTVHGIE
-45 STERNSGLE
+45 ATEGTERNSGLE
-54 LKLDLYVPVPP
+54 LKLDLYVPAPP
-65 IIEPITPVEE
+65 IIEPVTPVEE

-82 PVATQEDTTQ
+82 PVATEKESTQ
-92 PEAVTEGT
+92 PEAVKEGSDKT
-100 EEAANFEG
+100 ANFEG
-108 IHCENQSSL
+108 FHCKNQTSLAESS
-117 LKSSADTVTE
+117 SNTVTE
-127 VECEHASNETSSSD
+127 VGCEHASNETSSSD
-141 CTPESCVPV
+141 CTAESCTPV
-150 EPPMKAPKNHGKVKS
+150 EPISSNETPKSHASIKS
-165 PNGSKVYNAD
+165 SIGSTVDNAD

-187 PLKIDFSKVIP
+187 PLRIDMAKVIP

-250 HFSSSKELMTHQR
+250 HFTTSTELMAHQR

-284 ELTRHK
+284 ELTSHK
-290 KQTHFSKHGYTC
+290 KKNHFSKHGYTC
-302 SECGKPFKTFTL
+302 PECGKPFKTFTL

-321 HTAEKPFVCIHKHC
+321 HTEEKPFVCTHKHC

-349 EKHQKEDNLD
+349 EKHQKEDNQD
-359 DQTNASA
+359 NKTAST
-366 TTKKKRDKGKNER
+366 TTKKKRDKGKNVR

-386 AAVFKTSKAQL
+386 AAVFKTSKAQQ

-404 SQESQNSTLMGPQLK
+404 SQESQSSTMMVPQLK
-419 PPGPALTQTANGQP
+419 PTGPALTQTANGQP

-473 ILPLQPQSFGSPHA
+473 ILPLQPQSFGSPHQ

-495 VNFTESTIQP
+495 VNFTQSTIQP
-505 TQCQKSDTDSS
+505 TQREKSDTDSS
-516 KTEQINIP
+516 KTEQINLHL
-524 SSEEIGDLQQKEA
+524 SAEMGDLQQKEN
-537 VLSQEENFILSEN
+537 VLLQEEKNISSEN
-550 SEAQITPVELTQTDV
+550 SENQVRAVELTQTEV
-565 QTQMDEIHLELIP
+565 QTEMDEIHLELIP
-578 IQTETSVLLDP
+578 IQTDTSVLLDQTS
-589 IPLEVEAPQND
+589 LQVEAPQND
-600 SINEMVQIAEEHF
+600 SVNEMAQIAEEYI
-613 PVTQDIAALETNI
+613 PVTQGIAALETNS
-626 EPPLIPPMKTVK
+626 ELPLIPQPETAK
-638 SHHVEEDS
+638 SHHVEEDN
-646 VPVDTVALE
+646 VPVDTIALE
-655 ETVTNEEMP
+655 ETVSHVEMP
-664 CPTQMLDSTELSV
+664 CPAQILDSTELSV
-677 ESESL
+677 ESESM
-682 VIIEQGDIGKLS
+682 VVSEQCDVVKLS
-694 QPQELQEIQAQKDQ
+694 EPQELQEIQA
-708 AESEKEPQSQPDSL
+708 ESEKEPSMPVEPQSQPDSL
-722 NIGQNDTMLM
+722 N
-732 EPQSQPASLNTVQND
+732 SVQND
-747 TMSMEPQSQPDSL
+747 
-760 NIGQNDT
+760 
-767 TLMEPQSQPASLNT
+767 A
-781 VQNDTMPMEPQSQP
+781 
-795 DSLNTVIDLQQSSV
+795 VIDLQQSSV
-809 LTPDQ
+809 LTQDQ
-814 TTASLQDCP
+814 TRASLQDFP
-823 FVQKKIPAKKKRSKK
+823 FVQKKLPTKKKRSKK
-838 QLVDKVETK
+838 QLADKIETK
-847 EASKLCDGQVA
+847 EASKVCDGQVA

-869 ITKKREKPKKK
+869 ITKKRQKAKNK
-880 KLLVKFGPTEKK
+880 KLVVKFGPSEKK
-892 KSSKPKVIK
+892 KSSKSKVIK
-901 PSKTKQNQNQQMTDR
+901 TSKTKQNQNQQISDQD
-916 NQVPELSQ
+916 QVSVLSQ
-924 HNNKLDFNQK
+924 HDNKLDLNQK
-934 VQKDKKGKGIE
+934 VQKDKKGKEIE
-945 SSSEAVMKTT
+945 SPSEAAVKTT
-955 GQMTTS
+955 GQMTNS
-961 SDTVLVEPKATQQ
+961 SDTVLAELEATQQ
-974 VKPQKRKMK
+974 GKPQKRKIK

-991 SNSVQEAHQDEALVP
+991 ANYVQEAHENETLVP
-1006 VQKKKKQGKTSAEK
+1006 VQKKKKQGKKSEDK
-1020 CPKKPKVRK
+1020 CPKNPKVRK
-1029 TQNDNLKK
+1029 TQSDDFKK
-1037 NSHKLPRHKV
+1037 NTHKLPKHKV
-1047 TKAKSRPDVSDLA
+1047 TKGKSRPDVTDLA
-1060 HVEKQALLLLKG
+1060 HIEKQALLLLKG

-1095 CDNKALK
+1095 CDKVLK
-1102 KTKKAQSKSLNVAHQ
+1102 KTKNAPIKSLNKAHQ
-1117 KKAKSGEN
+1117 KKTKSGEN
-1125 NLLEYQGEPLSFE
+1125 NLLEYQGEPLLFE
-1138 MPSVENSPGSGSTKP
+1138 MPSVENSPGSVTTKP
-1153 KTVRKR
+1153 KIVRKR

-1195 QQHMASWH
+1195 QEHMASWH
-1203 SAGKAAFP
+1203 SAGKVAFP
-1211 DETINVAKKRVVRSG
+1211 DETFDVAKKRLIRPG
-1226 PKEKCIPSNVFEIQ
+1226 PNEKCISPNVFEIQ

-1261 PALSPSPSLTLASGG
+1261 PALSPSPSLKIASGG
-1276 VEGKEQEGD
+1276 VEGKEQGGV
-1285 KDVEGIVSRLEQ
+1285 KDFEGIVSGIEQ
-1297 PPEQNFLEVCEMP
+1297 PPEQNP
-1310 SQDSTPALS
+1310 TQASTPVLG
-1319 KSIVPQELTENASE
+1319 KSIITQEHTKNTSE
-1333 NVSEQA
+1333 YESVKA
-1339 QSNEVGSI
+1339 QRNGVGSI
-1347 TETYCTELKDA
+1347 TETFCAELKDA
-1358 AEDEIKEEL
+1358 AEEEIKEEL
-1367 PPEINLVMVGE
+1367 PSEFNLIMVGE
-1378 KNVEENHNTQI
+1378 KNVEENHNTQMNNI
-1389 DHVSG
+1389 SG
-1394 VSQELENEVTNSG
+1394 DSQELENEVRNLG
-1407 SQLQESAKDDSV
+1407 SPAQESAKDASV
-1419 VSTQNVLTEPEIKQE
+1419 VMTQNVLTEPEIKQE
-1434 EEEVLVRRVDEHKRV
+1434 EEEVLVRRVDDHKRV
-1449 IGENSVTKG
+1449 KGENSATRA
-1458 KKGVERSRGKK
+1458 KKAVGRSRSKR
-1469 PTGRRTSME
+1469 PLGRRTSAE
-1478 NRSKKNMEGNKDP
+1478 NRSKKDMEGNKDP

-1503 DTPEGRNKEKDKNGV
+1503 DTPEGKSKEKDKNGV
-1518 DASETSQ
+1518 NASETGQ
-1525 PSSSEEAPEEQVVF
+1525 PLSSEEAPEEQVVF

-1554 EDSAFEESRE
+1554 GDSSFEESRE

-1584 RNMENPNAQSQ
+1584 RNMENPNTQSRF
-1595 IRARS
+1595 RANS
-1600 TLDTSKVT
+1600 FLDTSKVT

-1625 AHHSLISSESG
+1625 PHHSLISSESG
-1636 TMRGVQMVLVKA
+1636 AMRGVQMFFVKA
-1648 EEHLTTNEMFQA
+1648 EDHLTTNEMFQA
-1660 IQPVDHHRVA
+1660 LQPMDHHRVT
-1670 CQEKT
+1670 CQDKA

-1682 SSSDS
+1682 TSSDS
-1687 RVVPLQS
+1687 HVVPLQS

-1713 EPPQVDQTF
+1713 EPPRTF
-1722 LNSGELAAV
+1722 LNSGELAG
-1731 TPIGASSGIEE
+1731 TSSGIEE

-1752 MDVQHLYSTS
+1752 MDIQHLYTTS
-1762 EEGDANA
+1762 EEGDVSA
-1769 EQQRTQGF
+1769 EQQRAQGF

-1791 NVHSEPEAETIVM
+1791 NVHSEPEAETMVM

-1809 IQSRGTVH
+1809 IQSNGTVH
-1817 QNGREKCNPS
+1817 QNERYGPS
-1827 GRVNVGASP
+1827 GRINVGASP
-1836 TRHTEPERQL
+1836 TTHTEPERQL

-1859 VDTWNEIA
+1859 LDTWNEIA
-1867 VCTRETSKLSNLV
+1867 ICTRETSKLPNLV

-1934 ASSGASAGMS
+1934 ASSGGASVGTS
-1944 SDQQSEERNRN
+1944 SDQQSEESNRDQ
-1955 HPGPSNDAH
+1955 PGQSNEAH
-1964 NNKEAHNC
+1964 SNEEAHNC

-1981 KVTRLIKRVQD
+1981 KVMPLIRRVQN
-1992 GCQALNRQ
+1992 GCRALKRHGN
-2000 GSYGV
+2000 YGV

-2034 FNLSVDDS
+2034 FILSVDDS

-2050 MVSRGKDRNEGM
+2050 MVSRGKEGNEGM

-2068 ELSTPSMLEHLLE
+2068 ELSTPSMLEHLLA

-2180 AWIQYKQDYSHTTD
+2180 AWIQYKQDCSHITD

-2214 VDTQDSSPPCPPAP
+2214 VDAQDSSPPCPPAP
-2228 KLHGPETNT
+2228 KLHGPDTNS
-2237 RPSQVLETPLPDEH
+2237 RPSQVLETPLPDVN

>member
-1 MELASDPL
+1 MELANDPL
-9 CEPSAPEAN
+9 CEPSETN
-18 LHNEHLSLSDRLSPL
+18 LHNEHLSLSDSLSPL
-33 ETPLDSIVQEIE
+33 EAPSDSIVHGIE
-45 STERNSGLE
+45 ATEGTERNSGLE
-54 LKLDLYVPVPP
+54 LKLDLYVPAPP

-75 TVEHCAL
+75 TVELCAL
-82 PVATQEDTTQ
+82 PVVTEEDSTQ
-92 PEAVTEGT
+92 PEAAKEGT
-100 EEAANFEG
+100 DETDNVG
-108 IHCENQSSL
+108 GSHSENQSSL
-117 LKSSADTVTE
+117 AESSSDTVTE

-141 CTPESCVPV
+141 LTAASGVPV
-150 EPPMKAPKNHGKVKS
+150 EPISSNETQKS
-165 PNGSKVYNAD
+165 CANIKSSTGSTVYNAA

-187 PLKIDFSKVIP
+187 PLKLDMAKVIP

-226 MSHPAEYQQCMLG
+226 LSHPAEYQQCILG

-250 HFSSSKELMTHQR
+250 HFTSSTELMAHQR

-270 FKCPFCSEAFYRSC
+270 FKCPFCSEAFYQSC
-284 ELTRHK
+284 ELTSHK
-290 KQTHFSKHGYTC
+290 KKIHFSKHGYTC

-321 HTAEKPFVCIHKHC
+321 HTAEKPFVCMHKQC

-349 EKHQKEDNLD
+349 EKHQKEDNQD
-359 DQTNASA
+359 DQTNAST

-397 LHIKNKH
+397 LHIKKKH
-404 SQESQNSTLMGPQLK
+404 SQESQSSTVLVPQLK
-419 PPGPALTQTANGQP
+419 PLGPALTQTANGQP

-467 KVNQLV
+467 RVNQLV
-473 ILPLQPQSFGSPHA
+473 ILPLQPQNFGSPHS

-495 VNFTESTIQP
+495 VNFTESIIQP
-505 TQCQKSDTDSS
+505 TQCKKSDADSS
-516 KTEQINIP
+516 KTEQINLQL
-524 SSEEIGDLQQKEA
+524 SAEIGDLQQKETL
-537 VLSQEENFILSEN
+537 LSQEEEKISSEN
-550 SEAQITPVELTQTDV
+550 SEPQETAVELTQTEV
-565 QTQMDEIHLELIP
+565 QMQMDEIHLELIP
-578 IQTETSVLLDP
+578 IHTEMSVLLDQT
-589 IPLEVEAPQND
+589 PLQVEVPQND
-600 SINEMVQIAEEHF
+600 SVNEIAQIAEELI
-613 PVTQDIAALETNI
+613 PVTQGIVALETNN
-626 EPPLIPPMKTVK
+626 EPSLIAQLETAK
-638 SHHVEEDS
+638 SHHVEEES
-646 VPVDTVALE
+646 VPVDTVVLE
-655 ETVTNEEMP
+655 ETVTNVETP

-682 VIIEQGDIGKLS
+682 VVSEQGDVGKLS
-694 QPQELQEIQAQKDQ
+694 EPQELKEIQAQKNQ
-708 AESEKEPQSQPDSL
+708 AESEKEPSMPVEPQSQPDSL
-722 NIGQNDTMLM
+722 STMQND
-732 EPQSQPASLNTVQND
+732 
-747 TMSMEPQSQPDSL
+747 
-760 NIGQNDT
+760 
-767 TLMEPQSQPASLNT
+767 
-781 VQNDTMPMEPQSQP
+781 
-795 DSLNTVIDLQQSSV
+795 TVIDLQQSSV

-814 TTASLQDCP
+814 TSLHDCP
-823 FVQKKIPAKKKRSKK
+823 FVQKKLPTKKKRPKK
-838 QLVDKVETK
+838 QLADKIETNETSEVCGGK
-847 EASKLCDGQVA
+847 VA
-858 STKKVN
+858 TNKKVN
-864 TSSKV
+864 TSKSTSKV
-869 ITKKREKPKKK
+869 ITKKREKVKNK
-880 KLLVKFGPTEKK
+880 KLVVRFGPAEKK
-892 KSSKPKVIK
+892 KTSTPKAIK
-901 PSKTKQNQNQQMTDR
+901 TSKTKQNQSQQISSQD
-916 NQVPELSQ
+916 QVPILSQ
-924 HNNKLDFNQK
+924 HENKLDFNQK
-934 VQKDKKGKGIE
+934 LQKDKKGKGVE
-945 SSSEAVMKTT
+945 SPLEAAVKTT
-955 GQMTTS
+955 GQITNS
-961 SDTVLVEPKATQQ
+961 SDTVLVETEARQQ
-974 VKPQKRKMK
+974 VKPKKRKMK

-991 SNSVQEAHQDEALVP
+991 SNSIQEAHQDETLVP
-1006 VQKKKKQGKTSAEK
+1006 VQKKKKQGKTSEDEYL
-1020 CPKKPKVRK
+1020 KKPKVRK
-1029 TQNDNLKK
+1029 TQNDGLKK
-1037 NSHKLPRHKV
+1037 NTHKLPKRKI
-1047 TKAKSRPDVSDLA
+1047 KQAKSRPDVPDPA
-1060 HVEKQALLLLKG
+1060 HIEKQALLLLKG

-1095 CDNKALK
+1095 CDNKVLK
-1102 KTKKAQSKSLNVAHQ
+1102 KTKTAQSKSLNAAHR
-1117 KKAKSGEN
+1117 KKTKSEC
-1125 NLLEYQGEPLSFE
+1125 QVEPLSFE
-1138 MPSVENSPGSGSTKP
+1138 MPTVENSPGSVATKP
-1153 KTVRKR
+1153 KIVRKR
-1159 KAPTKIDQEIALSPP
+1159 KTPTKIDQEIALSPP

-1195 QQHMASWH
+1195 QEHMASWH
-1203 SAGKAAFP
+1203 SAGKSSFP
-1211 DETINVAKKRVVRSG
+1211 DETIDVAKKRVIRPG
-1226 PKEKCIPSNVFEIQ
+1226 PIEKFIPPNVFEIQ

-1261 PALSPSPSLTLASGG
+1261 PALSQSPSLTLASGG

-1285 KDVEGIVSRLEQ
+1285 KDVEGIVSDLEQ
-1297 PPEQNFLEVCEMP
+1297 PPEQNPLETCKIP
-1310 SQDSTPALS
+1310 SQASTPTLS
-1319 KSIVPQELTENASE
+1319 KSIMPQERTENSSE
-1333 NVSEQA
+1333 SVSEKEQCH
-1339 QSNEVGSI
+1339 EVGSI
-1347 TETYCTELKDA
+1347 TETSCAELKDA
-1358 AEDEIKEEL
+1358 AEEEIKEEL
-1367 PPEINLVMVGE
+1367 PLELNLVMVGE
-1378 KNVEENHNTQI
+1378 QIADNNHNTQI
-1389 DHVSG
+1389 GNISG
-1394 VSQELENEVTNSG
+1394 VSQEHKSEVSNSC
-1407 SQLQESAKDDSV
+1407 SQSQETAKDASV
-1419 VSTQNVLTEPEIKQE
+1419 ALTQNVLTEPEIKQE
-1434 EEEVLVRRVDEHKRV
+1434 EEEVLVRRVDDNKRV
-1449 IGENSVTKG
+1449 MGENSVTKG
-1458 KKGVERSRGKK
+1458 KKGVGRSRGKK
-1469 PTGRRTSME
+1469 PLGRKTSTE
-1478 NRSKKNMEGNKDP
+1478 NRSTKDMEGNKDP

-1503 DTPEGRNKEKDKNGV
+1503 DTLEEKNKEKDMNEV
-1518 DASETSQ
+1518 NASETGQ

-1554 EDSAFEESRE
+1554 EDGSFEESRE

-1584 RNMENPNAQSQ
+1584 RNMENPNT
-1595 IRARS
+1595 RS
-1600 TLDTSKVT
+1600 RTR
-1608 SANTSADVKIEE
+1608 ANTSSDVKIEE

-1625 AHHSLISSESG
+1625 ALHSLISSESG
-1636 TMRGVQMVLVKA
+1636 AMRGVQMFFVKA
-1648 EEHLTTNEMFQA
+1648 EDHLTTTEMFQA
-1660 IQPVDHHRVA
+1660 LQPIHHRVA
-1670 CQEKT
+1670 CQDK
-1675 IYRNRDG
+1675 NRDG
-1682 SSSDS
+1682 TSSDS
-1687 RVVPLQS
+1687 HVVPLQS

-1705 EEEREHLV
+1705 EEEKEHLV
-1713 EPPQVDQTF
+1713 EPPQADQMC
-1722 LNSGELAAV
+1722 LNSGEF
-1731 TPIGASSGIEE
+1731 TGASSGIEE
-1742 CEEVRVGSVQ
+1742 CDEVRVGSVQ
-1752 MDVQHLYSTS
+1752 MDVQHLYTTS
-1762 EEGDANA
+1762 EEGDVNS

-1791 NVHSEPEAETIVM
+1791 NVHSEPEAETMVM

-1809 IQSRGTVH
+1809 IQSNGTVH
-1817 QNGREKCNPS
+1817 QNGRERCDSSEKT
-1827 GRVNVGASP
+1827 NVAGSL
-1836 TRHTEPERQL
+1836 TRHTKTERQL
-1846 NWKPI
+1846 NGKPF

-1859 VDTWNEIA
+1859 LDTWKEIA
-1867 VCTRETSKLSNLV
+1867 VCTRGISKLPNLV

-1905 YWEDC
+1905 YWDDC

-1934 ASSGASAGMS
+1934 ASSGGA
-1944 SDQQSEERNRN
+1944 SDQHSEERNRN
-1955 HPGPSNDAH
+1955 QPGQSNEADS
-1964 NNKEAHNC
+1964 NKEAHNC

-1981 KVTRLIKRVQD
+1981 KVKSLIRRVQD
-1992 GCQALNRQ
+1992 GCRGLKRHGN
-2000 GSYGV
+2000 YGV
-2005 DQYPLPFQR
+2005 DQYPLPFQK

-2050 MVSRGKDRNEGM
+2050 MVSRGKERNEGM

-2068 ELSTPSMLEHLLE
+2068 ELSTPSMLEHLLD

-2180 AWIQYKQDYSHTTD
+2180 AWIQYKQDCSHITD

-2214 VDTQDSSPPCPPAP
+2214 VDSQDSSPPCPPAP
-2228 KLHGPETNT
+2228 NLHGPDTNS

>member
-1 MELASDPL
+1 MELANDPL
-9 CEPSAPEAN
+9 CEPSAPETN

-33 ETPLDSIVQEIE
+33 EAPLDSIIHGIE
-45 STERNSGLE
+45 ATEGTERNIGLE
-54 LKLDLYVPVPP
+54 LKLDLYVPAPP

-82 PVATQEDTTQ
+82 TVVTEENSTQ
-92 PEAVTEGT
+92 PEAAKEGT
-100 EEAANFEG
+100 DETDNVEDF
-108 IHCENQSSL
+108 HCENQSSL
-117 LKSSADTVTE
+117 AEASSDTVTE

-141 CTPESCVPV
+141 LTAASCVPV
-150 EPPMKAPKNHGKVKS
+150 EPISSNETPKSCANIKS
-165 PNGSKVYNAD
+165 STGSTVYHAD

-187 PLKIDFSKVIP
+187 PLKIDMAKVIP

-226 MSHPAEYQQCMLG
+226 MSHPAEYQQCILG

-250 HFSSSKELMTHQR
+250 HFTSSTELMAHQR

-270 FKCPFCSEAFYRSC
+270 FKCPFCSEAFYQSC
-284 ELTRHK
+284 ELTSHK
-290 KQTHFSKHGYTC
+290 KKIHFSKHGYTC

-321 HTAEKPFVCIHKHC
+321 HTAEKPFVCIHKQC
-335 GRKFSASKSLQHHL
+335 GKKFSASKSLQHHL
-349 EKHQKEDNLD
+349 EKHQKDQD
-359 DQTNASA
+359 DQTNDST

-386 AAVFKTSKAQL
+386 AAVFKTTKAQL

-404 SQESQNSTLMGPQLK
+404 SQELQSSTVLVPQLK
-419 PPGPALTQTANGQP
+419 PPGPALTQTTNGQP

-438 ETVGPAPQQMDKLD
+438 ETVGPAPQQMDQLD

-473 ILPLQPQSFGSPHA
+473 ILPLQPQSFGSPHS

-495 VNFTESTIQP
+495 VNFTESTVQP
-505 TQCQKSDTDSS
+505 TQCEKSDTDSS
-516 KTEQINIP
+516 KTEQINLQL
-524 SSEEIGDLQQKEA
+524 SAEIGDLQQKET
-537 VLSQEENFILSEN
+537 VLSQEQRNISSEN
-550 SEAQITPVELTQTDV
+550 SETQVTAVELTQTGV
-565 QTQMDEIHLELIP
+565 QMQMDEIQLELIP
-578 IQTETSVLLDP
+578 IQTETSVLLDQT
-589 IPLEVEAPQND
+589 PLQVEVPQND
-600 SINEMVQIAEEHF
+600 FVNEIAQIAEELI
-613 PVTQDIAALETNI
+613 PVTQGIAALETNN
-626 EPPLIPPMKTVK
+626 EPPLIPQQESAK
-638 SHHVEEDS
+638 SHHVEEDN
-646 VPVDTVALE
+646 VLVDNIALE
-655 ETVTNEEMP
+655 ETVTNVETP
-664 CPTQMLDSTELSV
+664 CPTQILDSTELSV

-682 VIIEQGDIGKLS
+682 VVSEKCDVGKLS
-694 QPQELQEIQAQKDQ
+694 ELQEIQAQKYQ
-708 AESEKEPQSQPDSL
+708 AESEKEPSMPVEPRSQPDSL
-722 NIGQNDTMLM
+722 
-732 EPQSQPASLNTVQND
+732 STVQND
-747 TMSMEPQSQPDSL
+747 
-760 NIGQNDT
+760 
-767 TLMEPQSQPASLNT
+767 
-781 VQNDTMPMEPQSQP
+781 
-795 DSLNTVIDLQQSSV
+795 TVIDLQQSSV

-814 TTASLQDCP
+814 TRANLQDCH
-823 FVQKKIPAKKKRSKK
+823 FVQKKLPTKKKRSKK
-838 QLVDKVETK
+838 QLADKIETK
-847 EASKLCDGQVA
+847 ETSDVCGGKVA
-858 STKKVN
+858 TTNKVN
-864 TSSKV
+864 TSKNTSKV
-869 ITKKREKPKKK
+869 ITKKREKVKNK
-880 KLLVKFGPTEKK
+880 KLVVRFGPAEKK
-892 KSSKPKVIK
+892 KTSTPKVIK
-901 PSKTKQNQNQQMTDR
+901 TSKTKQNQNQQISNQD
-916 NQVPELSQ
+916 QVPILSQ
-924 HNNKLDFNQK
+924 HDNKQDFNQK
-934 VQKDKKGKGIE
+934 LQKDKKGKGVE
-945 SSSEAVMKTT
+945 STLEAAVKTM
-955 GQMTTS
+955 GQITNS
-961 SDTVLVEPKATQQ
+961 SDTVLVETEATQQ
-974 VKPQKRKMK
+974 VKPQKRKIK

-991 SNSVQEAHQDEALVP
+991 SNSIQEAHQDETLVP
-1006 VQKKKKQGKTSAEK
+1006 VQKKKKPGKTYKDEY
-1020 CPKKPKVRK
+1020 PKKPKVKK
-1029 TQNDNLKK
+1029 TQNYGLKK
-1037 NSHKLPRHKV
+1037 NTHKLPKHKI
-1047 TKAKSRPDVSDLA
+1047 TQAKSRPDEPDLA
-1060 HVEKQALLLLKG
+1060 HIEKQALLLLKG

-1095 CDNKALK
+1095 CDNKVLK
-1102 KTKKAQSKSLNVAHQ
+1102 KTKTAPSKSLNAAH
-1117 KKAKSGEN
+1117 KKKTKSGGN
-1125 NLLEYQGEPLSFE
+1125 NLLECQVEPLLFE
-1138 MPSVENSPGSGSTKP
+1138 MPSVENSPGSVTTKP
-1153 KTVRKR
+1153 KIVRKR
-1159 KAPTKIDQEIALSPP
+1159 KAPSKIDQEIALSPP

-1195 QQHMASWH
+1195 QEHMASWH

-1211 DETINVAKKRVVRSG
+1211 DEAIDVAKKRVIRHG
-1226 PKEKCIPSNVFEIQ
+1226 PNEKCIPPNVFEIQ

-1276 VEGKEQEGD
+1276 VEGKEREGD
-1285 KDVEGIVSRLEQ
+1285 KDVEGIVSGLEQ
-1297 PPEQNFLEVCEMP
+1297 PPEQHALEVCKIP
-1310 SQDSTPALS
+1310 SQASTPALS
-1319 KSIVPQELTENASE
+1319 KSIMPQELTENTSE
-1333 NVSEQA
+1333 SVSSEKEQCH
-1339 QSNEVGSI
+1339 EVGSI
-1347 TETYCTELKDA
+1347 TETSCAELKDA
-1358 AEDEIKEEL
+1358 AEEEIKEEL
-1367 PPEINLVMVGE
+1367 PLEVNLVMVGE
-1378 KNVEENHNTQI
+1378 KDADDNHNTQI
-1389 DHVSG
+1389 GNISG
-1394 VSQELENEVTNSG
+1394 VSQEHDSEVSNSC
-1407 SQLQESAKDDSV
+1407 SQPQESAKDAGV
-1419 VSTQNVLTEPEIKQE
+1419 ALTQNVLTEPEIKQE
-1434 EEEVLVRRVDEHKRV
+1434 EEEVLVRRVDDHKKV
-1449 IGENSVTKG
+1449 MGENSATKG
-1458 KKGVERSRGKK
+1458 KKGVGRSRGKK
-1469 PTGRRTSME
+1469 PLGRRTSTE
-1478 NRSKKNMEGNKDP
+1478 NRSTKDMEENRDP

-1503 DTPEGRNKEKDKNGV
+1503 DTPERKNKEKDMNEV
-1518 DASETSQ
+1518 NASETCQ

-1548 MDIVNS
+1548 MEIVNS
-1554 EDSAFEESRE
+1554 EDSSFEESRE

-1584 RNMENPNAQSQ
+1584 RNMENPNTQS
-1595 IRARS
+1595 RTR
-1600 TLDTSKVT
+1600 
-1608 SANTSADVKIEE
+1608 ANTSSNVKIEE

-1636 TMRGVQMVLVKA
+1636 ATRGVQMFFVKA
-1648 EEHLTTNEMFQA
+1648 EDHLTTNEMFQA
-1660 IQPVDHHRVA
+1660 LQPVHHRVA
-1670 CQEKT
+1670 CQDK
-1675 IYRNRDG
+1675 NRDG
-1682 SSSDS
+1682 TSSDS
-1687 RVVPLQS
+1687 HVVPLQP

-1713 EPPQVDQTF
+1713 EPPQADRMC
-1722 LNSGELAAV
+1722 LNSGELA
-1731 TPIGASSGIEE
+1731 GASSGIEE
-1742 CEEVRVGSVQ
+1742 CDEVRVGSVQ
-1752 MDVQHLYSTS
+1752 MDLHHLYTTS
-1762 EEGDANA
+1762 EEGDVNS
-1769 EQQRTQGF
+1769 EEQRTQGF

-1785 DTDDAD
+1785 DTDEAD

-1809 IQSRGTVH
+1809 IQSNGTVH
-1817 QNGREKCNPS
+1817 QNGRERCDPS
-1827 GRVNVGASP
+1827 GKTNVAASL

-1859 VDTWNEIA
+1859 LDTWKEIA
-1867 VCTRETSKLSNLV
+1867 VSTRETSKLPNLV

-1934 ASSGASAGMS
+1934 ASSGGA
-1944 SDQQSEERNRN
+1944 SDQHYEERNRN
-1955 HPGPSNDAH
+1955 QPGQSNEADS
-1964 NNKEAHNC
+1964 NKEAHNC

-1981 KVTRLIKRVQD
+1981 KVMSLIRRVQD
-1992 GCQALNRQ
+1992 GCRGLKRHGN
-2000 GSYGV
+2000 YGV

-2019 LLHTVVINGGGLVVD
+2019 LLHAVVINGGGLVVD

-2050 MVSRGKDRNEGM
+2050 MVSKGKERNEGM

-2180 AWIQYKQDYSHTTD
+2180 AWIQYKQDYSHITD

-2214 VDTQDSSPPCPPAP
+2214 VDAQDSSPPCPPAP
-2228 KLHGPETNT
+2228 KLHGPDTNS
-2237 RPSQVLETPLPDEH
+2237 RPSQILETPLPDEH

-2293 CISRNHNCF
+2293 CISQNHNCF